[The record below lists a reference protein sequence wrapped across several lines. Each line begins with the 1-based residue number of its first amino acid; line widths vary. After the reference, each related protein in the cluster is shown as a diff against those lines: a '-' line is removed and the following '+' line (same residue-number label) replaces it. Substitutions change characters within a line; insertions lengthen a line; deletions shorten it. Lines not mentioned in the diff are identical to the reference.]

1 MSCHKCTR
9 FLRLTI
15 LGMKLTRKSSCQHSL
30 WKYTLRWLNTRA
42 SRACTKSVPS
52 RFPWTKISLSQF
64 KRQNFKLAAD
74 SSEIHVCIKFWT
86 EYRGSIARTA
96 SSLQVTVNFLT
107 QFKADKSS
115 MRLRA
120 TFKLKTLIRQ
130 MLIKMMFHARTQIQT
145 VTKTIKM
152 MKNCGLRHSA
162 LHLPAG
168 KDAFPYRKC

>member
-1 MSCHKCTR
+1 M
-9 FLRLTI
+9 
-15 LGMKLTRKSSCQHSL
+15 
-30 WKYTLRWLNTRA
+30 
-42 SRACTKSVPS
+42 
-52 RFPWTKISLSQF
+52 
-64 KRQNFKLAAD
+64 
-74 SSEIHVCIKFWT
+74 
-86 EYRGSIARTA
+86 
-96 SSLQVTVNFLT
+96 T